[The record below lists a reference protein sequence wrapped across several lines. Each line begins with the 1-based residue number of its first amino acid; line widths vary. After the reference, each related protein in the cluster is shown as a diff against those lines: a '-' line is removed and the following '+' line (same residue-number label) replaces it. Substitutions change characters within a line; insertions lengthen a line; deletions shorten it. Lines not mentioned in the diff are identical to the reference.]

1 MPAASFVVKETGGG
15 SCALHQIKNAHTNN
29 EVFAKIHERVQD
41 KSSRRNLFYMGV
53 LKFVSILLPPEVW
66 ERLKCRQ
73 KSCVHNLP
81 VTKKMHLLFRGK
93 RTIIK
98 IASRG
103 PGVGIW
109 FLLTELRSLRGLET
123 FLEFFTLTCLFV
135 EMGDGFTFSSQ
146 LL

>member
-66 ERLKCRQ
+66 ECRQ

-81 VTKKMHLLFRGK
+81 VNKKMHLEFRGK

-103 PGVGIW
+103 PGIGIW

-123 FLEFFTLTCLFV
+123 FLEFFYSNLPSWKWGMVSL
-135 EMGDGFTFSSQ
+135 FSSQ

>member
-15 SCALHQIKNAHTNN
+15 GGCALHQIKNAHTNN

-73 KSCVHNLP
+73 KKLCTQSPC
-81 VTKKMHLLFRGK
+81 
-93 RTIIK
+93 
-98 IASRG
+98 
-103 PGVGIW
+103 
-109 FLLTELRSLRGLET
+109 
-123 FLEFFTLTCLFV
+123 
-135 EMGDGFTFSSQ
+135 
-146 LL
+146 